1 MITDKFRIK
10 EHIKTKTSIKYIFCF
25 IFCYQILIS
34 GTSQVFAQ
42 HLFFEK
48 ITGKEASPN
57 TSIYGIAKDSVGYI
71 WFGTWNGLYRYNGFD
86 FEVFKHVHEDSL
98 SIPNNRI
105 RNLITDDNKQLW
117 ILTFDNKYVRY
128 NYALD
133 HFITVPDSLV
143 SENVILL
150 LNSSPNQLN
159 RNKLIDGKRY
169 LITSHHFSAFDT
181 ESRISRP
188 YLTNLWQPGSLADD
202 YITGFFIDDQ
212 EMIWIGSRNGSIY
225 KVNTNR
231 KPFDLRHI
239 IEYDK
244 ASISF
249 PSVRAVLKSDTQLWL
264 GSNHN
269 GMFIMD
275 GDRQLTN
282 HPYYTS
288 GFKQTQIRSLLN
300 DSDSKIWIGGVTGLE
315 YYNPITKKC
324 KTIISSELHPSL
336 SIYSVFAIE
345 TAGEDYLWIGLFNG
359 LARINIH
366 SEQVTFYDLTEL
378 IENRSVMDIL
388 ETKDGH
394 VWLATE
400 GNGIIRL
407 RYNSNGDFSDTL
419 HITTPEKECRLT
431 SNLAYSLFEDKNGQ
445 VWAGTSEGLNIID
458 PSTKSIRHIARKD
471 GLPDDYISS
480 IKGDNEGNIW
490 VSHKKGISKV
500 NGTDYKISNYNLSE
514 NSQNWS
520 FLDGAG
526 YYDSITS
533 RLYFGAREGYVSFHP
548 ELIKDDLFSPRLV
561 LSSLSINGKLITPG
575 NSVNG
580 RVILDKALSITSS
593 LVLDYSDRNFSI
605 NMEALHYQHPYGNT
619 YVFQLEGYDEEAT
632 ETSQSQMTYA
642 KLPAGKYKLT
652 AKAVLPD
659 GTVSNNVNLSIRVLP
674 PWYATNGAIA
684 GYLLLTIIIIIIT
697 YRVILARERLKSQI
711 ALEKLNSEKQEE
723 ISKERIDF
731 FTNVSHELRTP
742 LTLITGPFK
751 KLQDPHLSN
760 EKRVLYFSIINR
772 NISHLTQLINQLL
785 DFRKSETGKMV
796 PEYAIYDG
804 VELIRKILSSFEVL
818 AESRKISLQFSTQIP
833 HLIGY
838 FDNDKLRQIITN
850 LVSNALKY
858 TPNGGDVE
866 VNISVNKSGD
876 QLIVDIKDSG
886 IGIDPMALKK
896 IFEPFNNEGSK
907 PFFGKSSG
915 VGLAL
920 TKNLTALLKGEI
932 SIISTPQKGTTVV
945 LTLPF
950 QKADNEE
957 KNALIIS
964 NLRPQ
969 KTAIPDSFGKMDT
982 KPTLLIIEDNP
993 DVLLF
998 LKSDLDRDYTIL
1010 TENNGVDGLNT
1021 ATNEVPDLIISD
1033 IMMPRMDGIA
1043 LSRILKENE
1052 KTNHIPIILLTAK
1065 SLDQDKIEGLKT
1077 GADAYFSKPFNIDV
1091 LKAQITSI
1099 INNRLKLQKKLAGK
1113 RFISE
1118 LEIPENKMD
1127 EVFLKKTIKIIEEK
1141 IDTEKINPEYL
1152 SEMLNMSQRQL
1163 YRKIKAVSGS
1173 TVQEFITRIR
1183 MEKASEM
1190 LSTTSLSIS
1199 EIAYKVGFSEVSNFS
1214 RTFSKHFECSPTKY
1228 AKRG

>member
-1 MITDKFRIK
+1 
-10 EHIKTKTSIKYIFCF
+10 
-25 IFCYQILIS
+25 
-34 GTSQVFAQ
+34 
-42 HLFFEK
+42 
-48 ITGKEASPN
+48 
-57 TSIYGIAKDSVGYI
+57 
-71 WFGTWNGLYRYNGFD
+71 
-86 FEVFKHVHEDSL
+86 
-98 SIPNNRI
+98 
-105 RNLITDDNKQLW
+105 
-117 ILTFDNKYVRY
+117 
-128 NYALD
+128 
-133 HFITVPDSLV
+133 
-143 SENVILL
+143 
-150 LNSSPNQLN
+150 
-159 RNKLIDGKRY
+159 
-169 LITSHHFSAFDT
+169 
-181 ESRISRP
+181 
-188 YLTNLWQPGSLADD
+188 
-202 YITGFFIDDQ
+202 
-212 EMIWIGSRNGSIY
+212 IY

-231 KPFDLRHI
+231 KPFNLRHI
-239 IEYDK
+239 IKQEN

-249 PSVRAVLKSDTQLWL
+249 PSVRTILKKDTQLWL
-264 GSNHN
+264 GSNNN
-269 GMFIMD
+269 GMFIMN
-275 GDRQLTN
+275 GDQQLTK

-288 GFKQTQIRSLLN
+288 GFKQTQIRALQK
-300 DSDSKIWIGGVTGLE
+300 DSDGKIWIGGVTGLE
-315 YYNPITKKC
+315 YYSPITKKS
-324 KTIISSELHPSL
+324 KTIISSESHPSL
-336 SIYSVFAIE
+336 SIYSVFTIK
-345 TAGEDYLWIGLFNG
+345 TSGEDYLWVGLFNG

-366 SEQVTFYDLTEL
+366 SEQLSFYDLTEL

-388 ETKDGH
+388 DTKDGH

-400 GNGIIRL
+400 GNGILRL
-407 RYNSNGDFSDTL
+407 RYNSDGDFSDTL

-431 SNLAYSLFEDKNGQ
+431 SNLAYSLFEDKNGHIW
-445 VWAGTSEGLNIID
+445 VGTSEGLNVID
-458 PSTKSIRHIARKD
+458 PSTKSMRHITRKD

-480 IKGDNEGNIW
+480 IKGDKEGNIW
-490 VSHKKGISKV
+490 VSHKQGISKV
-500 NGTDYKISNYNLSE
+500 NPTNYKISNYNLSQ
-514 NSQNWS
+514 NNQNWS

-533 RLYFGAREGYVSFHP
+533 RLYFGAREGYVSFNP
-548 ELIKDDLFSPRLV
+548 EHIKDDLFSPKLV
-561 LSSLSINGKLITPG
+561 LSSLFINGKLIRPG

-593 LVLDYSDRNFSI
+593 LALDYSDRNFSI
-605 NMEALHYQHPYGNT
+605 DMEALHYQHPYGNT
-619 YVFQLEGYDEEAT
+619 YIFQLEGYDDAAI

-642 KLPAGKYKLT
+642 KVPAGKYKLS

-659 GTVSNNVNLSIRVLP
+659 GTASNTVNLFIRVLP

-684 GYLLLTIIIIIIT
+684 GYLLLTIIIIMIT
-697 YRVILARERLKSQI
+697 YRIILAGERLKNQI

-723 ISKERIDF
+723 INKERIDF

-742 LTLITGPFK
+742 LTLITGPFE
-751 KLQDPHLSN
+751 KLQDTHLSH
-760 EKRVLYFSIINR
+760 EKRILYFSIINR

-785 DFRKSETGKMV
+785 DFIKSETGNFI

-804 VELIRKILSSFEVL
+804 IELISDILSSFKVL
-818 AESRKISLQFSTQIP
+818 AENRKISLHFTTKMP

-850 LVSNALKY
+850 LISNALKY
-858 TPNGGDVE
+858 TPNGGNIE
-866 VNISVNKSGD
+866 VNTSVNKSAD
-876 QLIVDIKDSG
+876 QLIVEIKDSG
-886 IGIDPMALKK
+886 IGIAPMALKK

-907 PFFGKSSG
+907 PFFGRSSG
-915 VGLAL
+915 MGLAL
-920 TKNLTALLKGEI
+920 TKNLTELLKGEI

-957 KNALIIS
+957 KNAVIIS
-964 NLRPQ
+964 NKRPE
-969 KTAIPDSFGKMDT
+969 KVIIPESLGEIET
-982 KPTLLIIEDNP
+982 KPTLLIIEDNQ

-998 LKSDLDRDYTIL
+998 LKSDLERDYKII

-1021 ATNEVPDLIISD
+1021 ATHDIPDLIISD
-1033 IMMPRMDGIA
+1033 IMMPRMDGME

-1077 GADAYFSKPFNIDV
+1077 GADAYFSKPFNIEV

-1099 INNRLKLQKKLAGK
+1099 INNRIKLQKKLAGK

-1118 LEIPENKMD
+1118 LEMPENKMD

-1183 MEKASEM
+1183 MERASEM
-1190 LSTTSLSIS
+1190 LLTTSLSIS